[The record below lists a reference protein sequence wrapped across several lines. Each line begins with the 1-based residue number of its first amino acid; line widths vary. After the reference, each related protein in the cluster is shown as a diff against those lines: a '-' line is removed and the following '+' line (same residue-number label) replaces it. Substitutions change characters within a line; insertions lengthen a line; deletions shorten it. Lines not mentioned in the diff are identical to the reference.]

1 MSNTLSAPVLP
12 VEPEIIFR
20 RTKIAPPPSGKRWV
34 QRARLL
40 ALLGVPPRARLSLIH
55 AGAGFGKS
63 ACLLQWHQALQL
75 GGTKAAWLSLDHDD
89 RDDLLTFIAYVA
101 AAINRVCPGIGSEV
115 IELASRYSQRVRPED
130 LQTTLINA
138 ILGWHEPLVL
148 IIDDYHFVHAQA
160 IHDWLSD
167 FVARAPANFSL
178 ALACRS
184 VPPMR
189 LARLRAADEVTQVG
203 ALELA
208 LSFSEVREFM
218 QGAGAEQV
226 DAQDIV
232 TLHDRTEGWV
242 VGLQMIAIALRG
254 KRTLAQTL
262 ATFGGDARS
271 VGDYLR
277 GEVLDSL
284 PPELVDFLLAISV
297 SDRFCADLCNAVT
310 DSDGAAGLLA
320 QIELRQLFI
329 LPLDEQGQWFRF
341 HHLFSAFLRA
351 QARLRLG
358 ERLDVLHGRACAWFA
373 DQGLWNEAVRHA
385 IASGDDM
392 RALAVAE
399 RCAMDL
405 VRDGD
410 YLSLQNLIDRLP
422 TGPHRHGV
430 HLLLAQAWAL
440 MLSGRVDEVETLLAE
455 IDAIQPRLADGSG
468 ALAMDMMAVRANLA
482 YVRDDSDGIE
492 RILGPWQAT
501 QSVASPWVSDVLK
514 VTGSVNHT
522 WRGHFAAARDY
533 LPCATTFRRA
543 FQLVMFGWNW
553 FCEGRPEEARTQWL
567 SALELAD
574 SELGAQSVAAALAR
588 VPLARLAYERGAF
601 DEVEILMANRMGLIE
616 QVGLTDFLEQGVYA
630 LSWARYASGNRSGAV
645 ELNERLRLFA
655 IERAMVRLEV
665 HASIE
670 MMRMCWQSQP
680 ERVAQL
686 AQRMHAIVRTPQTG
700 QIRSTRWLSG
710 RLAAVGVAFHKALST
725 LSPDS
730 LDGFEAIVRDIV
742 AIAKGPHVLSACLL
756 LAIVRRQAGND
767 KQARGALA
775 QALLIGQQLNLI
787 RSLVDGGDWVLPML
801 LVLRDSGE
809 GRAVG
814 VADEFLERLI
824 ACCGSAPA
832 APGEPAAAAP
842 PPALLESLSKRELDI
857 LVLIERGLSNK
868 AIGQTLSIGPETV
881 KWHLKN
887 LFGKLGVNNRQL
899 AVIRARS
906 LSLLA

>member
-1 MSNTLSAPVLP
+1 MSTSVLP
-12 VEPEIIFR
+12 AEPGIIFR

-34 QRARLL
+34 HRARLL
-40 ALLGVPPRARLSLIH
+40 TLLGVPPRARLSLIH

-101 AAINRVCPGIGSEV
+101 AAINRVCPGIGDEV

-130 LQTTLINA
+130 LQTTLINEIHA
-138 ILGWHEPLVL
+138 WPEPLVL
-148 IIDDYHFVHAQA
+148 IIDDYHFVEAQE

-167 FVARAPANFSL
+167 FIARAPANFSL
-178 ALACRS
+178 ALAARS

-189 LARLRAADEVTQVG
+189 LTRLRAADQVSELG
-203 ALELA
+203 AFELA
-208 LSFSEVREFM
+208 LSFGEVRDFM

-226 DAQDIV
+226 DGQDIV

-271 VGDYLR
+271 VSDYLR

-284 PPELVDFLLAISV
+284 PPELVDFMLRVSV
-297 SDRFCADLCNAVT
+297 SDRFCAGLCNALT
-310 DSDGAAGLLA
+310 GGDNAAGLLA

-341 HHLFSAFLRA
+341 HHLFGAFLRA
-351 QARLRLG
+351 QAKTRLG
-358 ERLDVLHGRACAWFA
+358 DELGALHGRACAWFA

-385 IASGDDM
+385 IASGDEM
-392 RALAVAE
+392 RALEIAE
-399 RCAMDL
+399 RCAMEL

-422 TGPHRHGV
+422 QGPHRHGV

-440 MLSGRVDEVETLLAE
+440 MLNGRVDQVESLLAE
-455 IDAIQPRLADGSG
+455 IEAIQPRLADGSG

-482 YVRDDSDGIE
+482 YVRDDSDGID
-492 RILGPWQAT
+492 RILAPWQGT
-501 QSVASPWVSDVLK
+501 QAVASPWVCDVLK
-514 VTGSVNHT
+514 VAGSVNHT

-533 LPCATTFRRA
+533 LPCVTTFRRA

-553 FCEGRPEEARTQWL
+553 FCEGRPEEARQQWL

-574 SELGAQSVAAALAR
+574 SELGAQSVASALAR

-630 LSWARYASGNRSGAV
+630 LSWARHASGNRANAI
-645 ELNERLRLFA
+645 ELNEGLRLFA

-670 MMRMCWQSQP
+670 LMRMCWQSQP

-686 AQRMHAIVRTPQTG
+686 AQRMHAIVRTPQSG

-710 RLAAVGVAFHKALST
+710 RLAAVGVAFHKAVST

-730 LDGFEAIVRDIV
+730 LDGFEAIVLDIV
-742 AIAKGPHVLSACLL
+742 AIAKGPHVLSACML
-756 LAIVRRQAGND
+756 LAIARRQAGND
-767 KQARGALA
+767 RQARAALA
-775 QALLIGQQLNLI
+775 QALLIGQQLGLG

-801 LVLRDSGE
+801 VLLRDGGE
-809 GRAVG
+809 GRAAG
-814 VADEFLERLI
+814 VADDYLERLI
-824 ACCGSAPA
+824 ASCGQAPA
-832 APGEPAAAAP
+832 AAEEAAAP
-842 PPALLESLSKRELDI
+842 APPALLESLSKRELDI

>member
-1 MSNTLSAPVLP
+1 M
-12 VEPEIIFR
+12 IFR

-34 QRARLL
+34 PRARLL
-40 ALLGVPPRARLSLIH
+40 EQLGVPPRARLSLLH

-130 LQTTLINA
+130 LQTTLINE

-148 IIDDYHFVHAQA
+148 IIDDYHFVDAPA
-160 IHDWLSD
+160 IHEWLTD
-167 FVARAPANFSL
+167 LITRAPANFSL
-178 ALACRS
+178 ALASRS

-189 LARLRAADEVTQVG
+189 LARLRAADEVTEVG

-208 LSFSEVREFM
+208 LSFSEVRDFM
-218 QGAGAEQV
+218 HGAGAEQV
-226 DAQDIV
+226 DGQDIV

-284 PPELVDFLLAISV
+284 PSVLVDFLLQVSV
-297 SDRFCADLCNAVT
+297 SDRFCAELCDALT
-310 DSDGAAGLLA
+310 QGEGAAGLLA
-320 QIELRQLFI
+320 QIELRELFI

-351 QARLRLG
+351 QAKARLG
-358 ERLDVLHGRACAWFA
+358 DRLSALHGRACAWFA

-385 IASGDDM
+385 LACGDDM
-392 RALAVAE
+392 RALDIAE

-410 YLSLQNLIDRLP
+410 YLSLQTLLARLP
-422 TGPHRHGV
+422 ADPHRHGV
-430 HLLLAQAWAL
+430 QLLLAQAWAL
-440 MLSGRVDEVETLLAE
+440 MLSGRVAEVEHLLAE
-455 IDAIQPRLADGSG
+455 LETIQPRLADGSG
-468 ALAMDMMAVRANLA
+468 VLAMDMMAVRANLA

-492 RILGPWQAT
+492 RILGPWQAN
-501 QSVASPWVSDVLK
+501 QAPASPWVCDVLK
-514 VTGSVNHT
+514 IAGSVNHT
-522 WRGHFAAARDY
+522 WRGRFAAARDFP
-533 LPCATTFRRA
+533 PCATTFRRV
-543 FQLVMFGWNW
+543 FQLVMFGWSW
-553 FCEGRPEEARTQWL
+553 FCEGRANEARAQWL

-601 DEVEILMANRMGLIE
+601 DEVEILLANRLGLIE
-616 QVGLTDFLEQGVYA
+616 QVGLTDFLEQAIYA
-630 LSWARYASGNRSGAV
+630 LSWARHASGNRANAI

-655 IERAMVRLEV
+655 MERAMVRLEV
-665 HASIE
+665 HASME

-680 ERVAQL
+680 ERVAHL
-686 AQRMHAIVRTPQTG
+686 AQRMHAIVRTPQSG

-742 AIAKGPHVLSACLL
+742 AIARGPHVLNACLL
-756 LAIVRRQAGND
+756 LTIARRQAGND
-767 KQARGALA
+767 AQARSALA
-775 QALLIGQQLNLI
+775 QALLIGQQLGLL

-809 GRAVG
+809 GRAAG
-814 VADEFLERLI
+814 IADEFMERLI
-824 ACCGSAPA
+824 ACCTRMPDQPAVSAA
-832 APGEPAAAAP
+832 SAP